1 MIVPLGSQQCFFLQ
15 VEDVNDNAP
24 EFVNLPYYAA
34 VQVDAEPE
42 SAIFKVSA
50 VDRDAGVNG
59 EVSYSLK
66 QQHRNFQARLTQI
79 QSLNPFLLHFICK
92 YYTIYYYILAGE
104 PCDRRTDLKEG
115 F

>member
-1 MIVPLGSQQCFFLQ
+1 M
-15 VEDVNDNAP
+15 NDNAP

-66 QQHRNFQARLTQI
+66 QQHRNFQVRFT
-79 QSLNPFLLHFICK
+79 P
-92 YYTIYYYILAGE
+92 ILAIKILSFMLYLE
-104 PCDRRTDLKEG
+104 VLYCISLRPRR
-115 F
+115 

>member
-1 MIVPLGSQQCFFLQ
+1 M
-15 VEDVNDNAP
+15 NDNAP

-42 SAIFKVSA
+42 SAIFRVSA

-66 QQHRNFQARLTQI
+66 QQHRNFQVRLTQI
-79 QSLNPFLLHFICK
+79 QSLNSFLLHFICK
-92 YYTIYYYILAGE
+92 CYTVYYILADE

-115 F
+115 L

>member
-1 MIVPLGSQQCFFLQ
+1 M
-15 VEDVNDNAP
+15 EDVNDNAP

-50 VDRDAGVNG
+50 VDRDTGVNG

-66 QQHRNFQARLTQI
+66 QQHRNFQVRLTQI
-79 QSLNPFLLHFICK
+79 QSFISFLLHFICE
-92 YYTIYYYILAGE
+92 YYTAYYCILADE
-104 PCDRRTDLKEG
+104 PRDRRTDLKKSL
-115 F
+115 

>member
-1 MIVPLGSQQCFFLQ
+1 MVLPLFSRQCFFLQ

-50 VDRDAGVNG
+50 VDRDSGVNG

-66 QQHRNFQARLTQI
+66 QQHRNFEVRITQI
-79 QSLNPFLLHFICK
+79 WSLKSFLLYFIYK
-92 YYTIYYYILAGE
+92 SYTVYYNMLAGE
-104 PCDRRTDLKEG
+104 PRDRRTDLKEG
-115 F
+115 L

>member
-1 MIVPLGSQQCFFLQ
+1 MPPLLASRLCFFPQ

-50 VDRDAGVNG
+50 VDRDSGVNG

-66 QQHRNFQARLTQI
+66 QQHRNFQVGFTQI
-79 QSLNPFLLHFICK
+79 WPLKFLCLRCVFK
-92 YYTIYYYILAGE
+92 YYIVCYYVRAGE
-104 PCDRRTDLKEG
+104 PCHRRTDLKEG
-115 F
+115 L

>member
-1 MIVPLGSQQCFFLQ
+1 MSLLWSHDCCSLQ

-66 QQHRNFQARLTQI
+66 QQHRNFQVRFTPI
-79 QSLNPFLLHFICK
+79 WLLKSFHLRCIWK
-92 YYTIYYYILAGE
+92 YYIVYHYVLAGE
-104 PCDRRTDLKEG
+104 PCHGRTDLKEDL
-115 F
+115 

>member
-1 MIVPLGSQQCFFLQ
+1 MSHVLVSRRCLSLQ

-42 SAIFKVSA
+42 SSIFKVSA

-66 QQHRNFQARLTQI
+66 QQHRNFQVRFTPIWL
-79 QSLNPFLLHFICK
+79 
-92 YYTIYYYILAGE
+92 
-104 PCDRRTDLKEG
+104 
-115 F
+115 

>member
-1 MIVPLGSQQCFFLQ
+1 MSAIVQLRSQQPFFLQ

-66 QQHRNFQARLTQI
+66 QQHRNFQVRLRQI
-79 QSLNPFLLHFICK
+79 QPLNYFLLHFICK
-92 YYTIYYYILAGE
+92 YSILLY
-104 PCDRRTDLKEG
+104 PCR
-115 F
+115 

>member
-1 MIVPLGSQQCFFLQ
+1 M
-15 VEDVNDNAP
+15 NDNAP

-50 VDRDAGVNG
+50 VDRDTGVNG

-66 QQHRNFQARLTQI
+66 QEHRNFQVRLMQI
-79 QSLNPFLLHFICK
+79 QPLNYFLLHFIYK
-92 YYTIYYYILAGE
+92 YYTVYYYYYLF
-104 PCDRRTDLKEG
+104 LLL
-115 F
+115 

>member
-1 MIVPLGSQQCFFLQ
+1 MQLPLSQQRFLLQ

-34 VQVDAEPE
+34 VQVDAEPQ

-50 VDRDAGVNG
+50 VDRDSGING

-66 QQHRNFQARLTQI
+66 QQHRNFQVRLTRFRI
-79 QSLNPFLLHFICK
+79 FSLILLHLICR
-92 YYTIYYYILAGE
+92 YFTGHYYILAGE
-104 PCDRRTDLKEG
+104 PCDWRTDLKEDL
-115 F
+115 

>member
-1 MIVPLGSQQCFFLQ
+1 MQLPLSQQRFLLQ

-34 VQVDAEPE
+34 VQVDAEPQ

-50 VDRDAGVNG
+50 VDRDSGING

-66 QQHRNFQARLTQI
+66 QQHRNFQVRLTQI
-79 QSLNPFLLHFICK
+79 RLFSLFILHLICR
-92 YYTIYYYILAGE
+92 YFTGRYYIVAGE
-104 PCDRRTDLKEG
+104 PCDGRTDIKEDL
-115 F
+115 